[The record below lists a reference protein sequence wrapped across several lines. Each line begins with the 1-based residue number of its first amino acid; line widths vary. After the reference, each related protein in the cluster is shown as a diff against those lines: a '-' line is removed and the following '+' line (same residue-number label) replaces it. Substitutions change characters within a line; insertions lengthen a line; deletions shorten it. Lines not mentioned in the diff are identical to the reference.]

1 MKKKNFTS
9 EQIDTI
15 IQYLNTKNKLDEI
28 EKRAS
33 EYYDELLAFS
43 EIKIESSNEDEI
55 KRLNDAKEV
64 FVNVIRNHFMTYK
77 TKILVA
83 QNPKNLF
90 AGLRT
95 QEVDISKVPDSKI
108 DEVIKLY
115 ASSAAFLLH
124 ILKPHNKK
132 LETEFN
138 KYKAL
143 AKKIKTQL
151 KRAEKEKALLHR
163 ELDKELADDGRKPK
177 KNFKLYLSEFYTTN
191 NYKENQTLNDIDLA
205 KVMRKWLE
213 NNYYKPYKESYIRS
227 EITRNSNLKPYP
239 QK

>member
-1 MKKKNFTS
+1 MKKNNFTS
-9 EQIDTI
+9 EQIDIMT
-15 IQYLNTKNKLDEI
+15 QYLNTKNKLDEI
-28 EKRAS
+28 GKRAS
-33 EYYDELLAFS
+33 EYYDKLLDFS
-43 EIKIESSNEDEI
+43 GVKIDSSIEDEI
-55 KRLNDAKEV
+55 KRVNDAKEV

-83 QNPKNLF
+83 QNPNNLL
-90 AGLRT
+90 AGLTT
-95 QEVDISKVPDSKI
+95 QEVDISEVPDSKI

-132 LETEFN
+132 LEIEFN

-163 ELDKELADDGRKPK
+163 ELDKEIAEDGRKPK
-177 KNFKLYLSEFYTTN
+177 KNFKSYLSEFYTTDD
-191 NYKENQTLNDIDLA
+191 YKENQILNDIDLA
-205 KVMRKWLE
+205 KVMRKWLKN
-213 NNYYKPYKESYIRS
+213 NNYQLYKESYIRS